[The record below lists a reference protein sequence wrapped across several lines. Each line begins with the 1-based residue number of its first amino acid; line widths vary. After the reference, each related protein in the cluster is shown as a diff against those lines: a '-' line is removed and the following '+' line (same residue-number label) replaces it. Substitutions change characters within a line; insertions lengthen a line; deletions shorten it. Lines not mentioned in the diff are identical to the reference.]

1 MNGMS
6 REELDARFGASQ
18 AVTDA
23 RINALLERMDA
34 AVARSNVQFDQLVEA
49 IRDIRSEMR
58 SFRIE
63 IRADMDERFRQ
74 FVEAGERNRELL
86 RLEYRQQHAD
96 SSAQLGEWRL
106 QNERMSAA
114 LRAEWQSVAGELRAE
129 GQQTARAARTE
140 WQQESRDLHADWQQV
155 SDKLHDESQQVFDRL
170 HDEWQQVSREL
181 RAEARADLRDFR
193 TTVRNA
199 LIASMATSISACLA
213 TIFGVAAVV
222 GNMMT
227 TFESGAHMGGAQA
240 DMKRQITEVD
250 ARLTRSTE
258 DLKRQ
263 ITEVDV
269 RLTKSTADLKRQI
282 GEVDARLAQ
291 ASADNRRQFADIN
304 RHLAASAL
312 VLRDLQQRLPRAARK

>member
-6 REELDARFGASQ
+6 REELEARFGASQ
-18 AVTDA
+18 GVTDA

-49 IRDIRSEMR
+49 IREIRGEMR

-74 FVEAGERNRELL
+74 FVEAGDRNRELL
-86 RLEYRQQHAD
+86 RLEYRQQHED
-96 SSAQLGEWRL
+96 FGAQLGEWRV
-106 QNERMSAA
+106 QNERMIAE
-114 LRAEWQSVAGELRAE
+114 LRAEWQSVARELRAE
-129 GQQTARAARTE
+129 GRQTARAARTE
-140 WQQESRDLHADWQQV
+140 WQHVSR
-155 SDKLHDESQQVFDRL
+155 KLHE
-170 HDEWQQVSREL
+170 EWQHVARAL

-193 TTVRNA
+193 AAVRNA
-199 LIASMATSISACLA
+199 LIASIATSISACLA

-250 ARLTRSTE
+250 VRLTRSTE

-263 ITEVDV
+263 ITAVDV
-269 RLTKSTADLKRQI
+269 RLSKSTEDLKRQI
-282 GEVDARLAQ
+282 GDVDARLAR
-291 ASADNRRQFADIN
+291 ASADKQRQFADIN
-304 RHLAASAL
+304 RQLAANAV
-312 VLRDLQQRLPRAARK
+312 VLKDLQQRLPRAGRK